1 MASND
6 EKQGRRVDRRTFLRR
21 GLIAGGAVAGA
32 GIAIRAMADA
42 SSDSAAATAPAPSP
56 KPQGVPIG
64 RTTPSDVLSEGA
76 QHPRDRRRPAALP
89 PVGLGRAPSARP
101 SPPTCRGCAKDA
113 VSFGHHYT
121 ASNDCTPARSTLLTG
136 LYTHQTG
143 CMITG
148 GSTLDPGFP
157 TWGTMLREH
166 GYHTHWFGKWHL
178 THRDNRWT
186 PLTGSA
192 ALEEYGFARRR
203 VPVPRRRPRAGL
215 EAGPPHRRRVRAS
228 GSGTPT
234 TSSRGARRCRS

>member
-6 EKQGRRVDRRTFLRR
+6 EKQGKRVDRRTFLRR

-32 GIAIRAMADA
+32 GVAIRAMADA
-42 SSDSAAATAPAPSP
+42 SSDTPGTVPP
-56 KPQGVPIG
+56 TKPQGVEIG
-64 RTTPSDVLSEGA
+64 RTTPI
-76 QHPRDRRRPAALP
+76 RPPGP
-89 PVGLGRAPSARP
+89 PNILVIVVDQLRYPQWATAGSFGLGFTPNLQRLRE
-101 SPPTCRGCAKDA
+101 GG
-113 VSFGHHYT
+113 VSFAHHYT
-121 ASNDCTPARSTLLTG
+121 ASNDCTPARATLLTG

-192 ALEEYGFARRR
+192 ALEEYGFAGGVYPSPDGAPGQGWKRR
-203 VPVPRRRPRAGL
+203 
-215 EAGPPHRRRVRAS
+215 PPHRQRVR
-228 GSGTPT
+228 
-234 TSSRGARRCRS
+234 